1 MTNFKKIEKII
12 VADGWV
18 LVRVNGSHYQYKHPV
33 NPNTIKICLLASLKI
48 SKALPGYLSGDNPV
62 ATIFNI
68 MRKRNIIR

>member
-33 NPNTIKICLLASLKI
+33 NPNTITIPNHNGKDLSIGIIKNLESTTGLSL
-48 SKALPGYLSGDNPV
+48 
-62 ATIFNI
+62 
-68 MRKRNIIR
+68 RR